1 MILLTSTTLTGR
13 VALTEQACPCS
24 LLFIHYET
32 CREESHSTR
41 MPASLPQDLRVYFIP
56 LFAIVH
62 SHALAHNPI
71 QTIWFVQAQI

>member
-1 MILLTSTTLTGR
+1 MILLTSTNLTGR

-24 LLFIHYET
+24 LLFIHYGT

-41 MPASLPQDLRVYFIP
+41 MPVSFPQDLRVYIIP

-62 SHALAHNPI
+62 THTLSNNPI
-71 QTIWFVQAQI
+71 QTIWFVLAQI